1 MNFEDTEIDN
11 RCTPSGKSKIL
22 GVIVL
27 TDNRINKPNDK
38 NNTNDF
44 RCSAFKGTKSH
55 IKKPK
60 SILSSLPQANQT
72 SHMMMNL

>member
-11 RCTPSGKSKIL
+11 RSTPSGKSKRL

-27 TDNRINKPNDK
+27 TDNRINKSNDK

-44 RCSAFKGTKSH
+44 RCSAYKGTNTLR
-55 IKKPK
+55 KKPK
-60 SILSSLPQANQT
+60 SILSSLPQAYPT
-72 SHMMMNL
+72 SHTMMIL